1 MSVRKQSKTTCLP
14 QTQNL
19 ISWKP
24 RGEIILGQQNETF
37 EERQKA
43 NLS

>member
-19 ISWKP
+19 ISCKP
-24 RGEIILGQQNETF
+24 PGERILGQQNETF
-37 EERQKA
+37 EEWEKA